1 MKSFA
6 FRAAVTLVASA
17 LSCQS
22 VWAQIEPGPIQSVD
36 AHDWSSFVPPASVP
50 DRTGP
55 VADEVFAL
63 TKQSGPWRAV
73 DFNRLGKAEVQL
85 LNLLRNRAWTQ
96 AKDWLKQTDPD
107 VNAQDP
113 ITKAT
118 ALTLAAQAG
127 QLDLVRELM
136 RRGAELDRVGAG
148 GATPLGAAVF
158 HGHELVVKDLIRKG
172 ARPDVPGATGQL
184 PLHLACATGQV
195 RMIEVLLKAGASY
208 LDVNRQGR
216 HAMAEAALFGQLGA
230 MQALAH
236 AGASYAE
243 PDLYRLNAVHA
254 AALGQQKDVL
264 AFLERQ
270 QVPVPSVLTQVL
282 VDQVRNPITTP

>member
-1 MKSFA
+1 MKPFA

-22 VWAQIEPGPIQSVD
+22 VWAQIESGSIQSVD
-36 AHDWSSFVPPASVP
+36 VHDWSSFVTPAAAPERV
-50 DRTGP
+50 GP

-63 TKQSGPWRAV
+63 TKQGGPWRET
-73 DFNRLGKAEVQL
+73 DFNRLGKSEVQL
-85 LNLLRNRAWTQ
+85 LTLLQTQAWTQ
-96 AKDWLKQTDPD
+96 AKDWLKQADPD

-118 ALTLAAQAG
+118 ALTLAAQSG
-127 QLDLVRELM
+127 QLDLVRELV

-172 ARPDVPGATGQL
+172 ARLDVPGATGQL
-184 PLHLACATGQV
+184 PLHLACATGQT
-195 RMIEVLLKAGASY
+195 RMIDVLLNAGASY
-208 LDVNRQGR
+208 HDFNRQGR

-230 MQALAH
+230 MQALAQ

-254 AALGQQKDVL
+254 AAFGQQKDAL

-282 VDQVRNPITTP
+282 IDQVRHPIAAP

>member
-1 MKSFA
+1 MKPFA
-6 FRAAVTLVASA
+6 FRVAATLVVSA
-17 LSCQS
+17 LSSQS

-36 AHDWSSFVPPASVP
+36 VHDWASFVAPAAAPERV
-50 DRTGP
+50 GP
-55 VADEVFAL
+55 VADEAFAL
-63 TKQSGPWRAV
+63 TKQSGPWRDV
-73 DFNRLGKAEVQL
+73 DFNRLGKAEARL
-85 LNLLRNRAWTQ
+85 LTLLRGKDWTQ
-96 AKDWLKQTDPD
+96 AKDWLKQADPD

-113 ITKAT
+113 FTKAT

-172 ARPDVPGATGQL
+172 ARVDVPGATGQL

-195 RMIEVLLKAGASY
+195 RLIEVLLKAGASY
-208 LDVNRQGR
+208 HEVNRQGR
-216 HAMAEAALFGQLGA
+216 HAMDEAALFGQLGA
-230 MQALAH
+230 MQTLAH

-282 VDQVRNPITTP
+282 IDQVRNPVSTP